1 MVERV
6 WGRIKGKKKKKKK
19 REEKERK
26 ERTRGEGGL
35 LSLTGTNIAVLGRVN
50 VENGRAGRRQ
60 GRMMMLAF
68 DVELCEC
75 GSGNMNDG
83 NDREGR
89 RRGQIHERA
98 S

>member
-1 MVERV
+1 M
-6 WGRIKGKKKKKKK
+6 KK
-19 REEKERK
+19 KERK
-26 ERTRGEGGL
+26 KDEGGL

-50 VENGRAGRRQ
+50 VENGRAGKRQ
-60 GRMMMLAF
+60 GRMMLAF

-98 S
+98 IARKAEW